1 MFELAS
7 LLLLL
12 QNALAEL
19 EEKVAALEALVR
31 RGESMQQE
39 APREE
44 TRREAELLTSRLR
57 TLKGSLLE
65 LQRMLQDKHQHLQ
78 VSAVCYQCHSCL
90 CIAGIICERNSPKC
104 CCYCVCV

>member
-19 EEKVAALEALVR
+19 EDKVGALEELAR
-31 RGESMQQE
+31 RGENLLQE

-44 TRREAELLTSRLR
+44 TRREAELLTARLR

-78 VSAVCYQCHSCL
+78 VSMGH
-90 CIAGIICERNSPKC
+90 E
-104 CCYCVCV
+104 